1 MQHLVLAVAL
11 IIPARIDSVP
21 EPRISKSNLEA
32 LAAETQATDKLLI
45 TIDDIDRLIEDA
57 VQAKEL
63 GDYQRSLEIAK
74 KILLMEEK
82 ILAKDHSVNVKSFN
96 ALAKAYEINGLYSKA
111 EELYRRSLA
120 INERISGVKHP
131 DTASIL
137 NDLAFIYYKKGLYSQ
152 AEEHNLRALA
162 IRKEFLGLDDP
173 DTAITL
179 KNLAMIYKAQGWFS
193 KALPLALRALSINK
207 KSHGSVD
214 LETASSLG
222 ELASI
227 YRLKGWYAKAK
238 THYELALS
246 IRNKILDPNHPDIAS
261 SLNSLG
267 LLYKQRGQYKQALP
281 LYERALAI
289 REKILGP
296 DHPETSSSINNLA
309 ALYSKQGLYNKA
321 KPLYRRSIRIKEK
334 SLGADHPST
343 STSLNNL
350 ALMFYRQGIF
360 EKAEEIY
367 RRVLSIRE
375 KTFGSN
381 HPRTATVLNNLAL
394 IYHATDRY
402 GKAELYF
409 KRALDIWLKSHG
421 PLHRNTA
428 NTLNNLAKVYSVQH
442 DYSNAEPLFLRALAI
457 RENVLGFLHPE
468 TLNTLDNLSSLYRV
482 QGLSNKSNSYTRRT
496 LAIQLTLIQ
505 REVPYLT
512 LSDRQSFINSLG
524 NTYERVFSAVDSG
537 DSGAKLAFYSRL
549 NRQGLLAEIEKRQA
563 QLASLPGPQQEIA
576 NDLRALTQKLAS
588 VSLSKK
594 HRQRLILR
602 KEKLETKLY
611 RLLPKLKPRLVEV
624 DQLAAVLPDDSVLI
638 EFQRYQPFD
647 GKKASDDQWAAARY
661 MALLLRPNGEIEH
674 FDLGLAKSLERQI
687 HVTLRASES
696 GSLNAQELWLELG
709 KLLIRPLAQGTAGAK
724 TWFISPDGELNR
736 IPFAAL
742 SAPSGDELLGEAVQ
756 LRLLTTGREL
766 LDLDNR
772 TDRVAQE
779 SLVVANPNFN
789 YVRERLGSTRSRSS
803 ASPYAIQQRSGDLK
817 SRYWQELLGTR
828 KEGNAIA
835 KLIDAKLLVEQQ
847 ATALAVQK
855 QVSPKVLHLA
865 SHAYYL
871 ADQKKANINEQR
883 SQQSYSENRARK
895 KHLQIEN
902 PLLRSG
908 VVLAGANQPETNS
921 KDDGYLTALE
931 VAKLDWL
938 GTEMVVISACE
949 SGKGDIQSGEGVY
962 GLKRAIAV
970 AGARSSLL
978 SLWQVDDL
986 GTAAFMQSFYQRL
999 KSGVGR
1005 ADALAST
1012 QKEFRQHAN
1021 AAWRNPYIWAAFQL
1035 SGDWKPVRW

>member
-1 MQHLVLAVAL
+1 MKYLVLAAAL
-11 IIPARIDSVP
+11 LIPGRIDSVAA
-21 EPRISKSNLEA
+21 PRISQSNLEV
-32 LAAETQATDKLLI
+32 LAAETQTTDKLHL
-45 TIDDIDRLIEDA
+45 TIDDVDRLIEDGI
-57 VQAKEL
+57 QAKEL
-63 GDYQRSLEIAK
+63 GDYQQSAEIAK

-82 ILAKDHSVNVKSFN
+82 ILAKDHSGNVRRFN
-96 ALAKAYEINGLYSKA
+96 ALAKAYDIHGLYSKA
-111 EELYRRSLA
+111 EQLYRRSLA
-120 INERISGVKHP
+120 ISERISGVKHL

-152 AEEHNLRALA
+152 AEKHMLRALA

-173 DTAITL
+173 DTAITI
-179 KNLAMIYKAQGWFS
+179 KNLAIIYKAQGLFS

-207 KSHGSVD
+207 KLHGLVD
-214 LETASSLG
+214 AETASSLG

-227 YRLKGWYAKAK
+227 YRMKGLYAKAK
-238 THYELALS
+238 THYENVLT

-261 SLNSLG
+261 SLNSIG

-296 DHPETSSSINNLA
+296 DHPETSTSINNLA

-321 KPLYRRSIRIKEK
+321 KPLYRRSILIKEK
-334 SLGADHPST
+334 TIGADHLRT
-343 STSLNNL
+343 SISLNNL
-350 ALMFYRQGIF
+350 ALMFYKQGLF
-360 EKAEEIY
+360 EKAEQIY
-367 RRVLSIRE
+367 GRVLSIRE
-375 KTFGSN
+375 KIFGSN
-381 HPRTATVLNNLAL
+381 HPRIATPLNNLAL
-394 IYHATDRY
+394 IYHATGRY

-409 KRALDIWLKSHG
+409 KRALDIWLKSLG

-428 NTLNNLAKVYSVQH
+428 NALNNLAKVYYEQH
-442 DYSNAEPLFLRALAI
+442 KYSNAEPLFLRALAI

-496 LAIQLTLIQ
+496 LAIQFTLIQ

-537 DSGAKLAFYSRL
+537 DSGAKLSLYSRL

-588 VSLSKK
+588 VSLSEK
-594 HRQRLILR
+594 HRKSLIIL
-602 KEKLETKLY
+602 KEKLETQLY

-624 DQLAAVLPDDSVLI
+624 DQVAAVLPDDSVLI

-647 GKKASDDQWAAARY
+647 GKKDLDQQWADTRY

-674 FDLGLAKSLERQI
+674 FDLGLAKSLERKI
-687 HVTLRASES
+687 HVALRASEY

-709 KLLIRPLAQGTAGAK
+709 ELLIKPLAQGTAGAK
-724 TWFISPDGELNR
+724 TWFISPDGEFNR

-742 SAPSGDELLGEAVQ
+742 SAPSGDALLGEAVQ

-766 LDLDNR
+766 LDLAKRN
-772 TDRVAQE
+772 DRVAQE
-779 SLVVANPNFN
+779 SLVVANPKFD
-789 YVRERLGSTRSRSS
+789 YGRERLGSTRSLSS
-803 ASPYAIQQRSGDLK
+803 ANSDSIQQRSGDLK

-835 KLIDAKLLVEQQ
+835 KLIDAKLLIEEQ
-847 ATALAVQK
+847 ATALAVQQ
-855 QVSPKVLHLA
+855 QVAPKVLHLA

-871 ADQKKANINEQR
+871 ADQKNANINEQR
-883 SQQSYSENRARK
+883 SEQSISDNRARK

-908 VVLAGANQPETNS
+908 IVLAGANQPETNS

-949 SGKGDIQSGEGVY
+949 SGKGDIEFGEGVY

-978 SLWQVDDL
+978 SLWQVDDI

-999 KSGVGR
+999 KAGVGR
-1005 ADALAST
+1005 ADALAAT
-1012 QKEFRQHAN
+1012 QKEFRQHAKVV
-1021 AAWRNPYIWAAFQL
+1021 WRNPYIWAAFQL
-1035 SGDWKPVRW
+1035 SGDWKPVSW